1 MFIREHTTLNR
12 RTPNSV
18 TFTFTDAV
26 AFKRKL
32 TVLTVVVVDDALV
45 VLVVIV
51 VVVLEMLV
59 VVCKKENQGRVKQ
72 GASESNLHHL

>member
-1 MFIREHTTLNR
+1 MLTTSHKR
-12 RTPNSV
+12 KKYQISV
-18 TFTFTDAV
+18 SFCLS
-26 AFKRKL
+26 FKSKL

-59 VVCKKENQGRVKQ
+59 VVCERG
-72 GASESNLHHL
+72 

>member
-1 MFIREHTTLNR
+1 M
-12 RTPNSV
+12 
-18 TFTFTDAV
+18 
-26 AFKRKL
+26 FKREL

-59 VVCKKENQGRVKQ
+59 VVCKKKANRNPS
-72 GASESNLHHL
+72 ASKPIRIESASTMIEHVFELKKEHHFSSCLF